1 MSNIIATD
9 TQSTEINTG
18 IVELYELYLDPNDP
32 EDPFCFHPG
41 VDYSLRELQFYNES
55 NPRIINT
62 YSAIPVEMDGLSVSS
77 DGASNRPILT
87 IANVEHVFTDGIE
100 QETGRYLRFKDLVGL
115 KLVKRQTLE
124 KYLIG
129 QPSTSNV
136 ELPRQ
141 SYYID
146 RIAEE
151 NNQSVKF
158 ELATP
163 YDLENIQIPARVVI
177 GKFCPWIYQ
186 GHGRSKKGGCTWR
199 LDNKVVGPSGPVE
212 IYFNIYDEP
221 LVEKSKIV
229 TVASNYSTSGNYAA
243 DQVVKKD
250 NIYYRSEIG
259 ANIYEPGDG
268 TDFWK
273 IVRVWEDW
281 ELEKTYNVDVT
292 YTLNNDYVRY
302 NGAIWRCILAHDS
315 TEEKIPVYKS
325 RYWEK
330 VDYCGKTLDSCKC
343 RFQAI
348 MSTTGMASSRKDT
361 TKELPFGA
369 YPGSA
374 KFS

>member
-9 TQSTEINTG
+9 AQSTEINTG
-18 IVELYELYLDPNDP
+18 IVDLYELYLDPNDP

-41 VDYSLRELQFYNES
+41 VDYSLLELQFYNES
-55 NPRIINT
+55 NPRIVNT
-62 YSAIPVEMDGLSVSS
+62 YSAIPVEMDGLSVTS
-77 DGASNRPILT
+77 DGASNRPVLT
-87 IANVEHVFTDGIE
+87 IANVEHVFTNGIE
-100 QETGRYLRFKDLVGL
+100 QETGRYLKFKDLVGL

-129 QPSTSNV
+129 QPGTSNV

-151 NNQSVKF
+151 NNKYIKF

-177 GKFCPWIYQ
+177 GKFCPWVYQ
-186 GHGRSKKGGCTWR
+186 GQSRAKKGGCTWR
-199 LDNKVVGPSGPVE
+199 IDNKTVGEAGAIE

-221 LVEKSKIV
+221 LVSKSYV
-229 TVASNYSTSGNYAA
+229 TRVASGFSGSGNYGV
-243 DQVVKKD
+243 DQVVQKD
-250 NIYYRSEIG
+250 GIYYRSEIG
-259 ANIYEPGDG
+259 ANTYVPGDS
-268 TDFWK
+268 TEFWK
-273 IVRVWEDW
+273 IIRVWEDW
-281 ELEKTYNVDVT
+281 KLGETYQVDST
-292 YTLNNDYVRY
+292 YPLNNDYVRH
-302 NGAIWRCILAHDS
+302 NGAIWRCILGHEAIED
-315 TEEKIPVYKS
+315 KVPVNKS
-325 RYWEK
+325 RYWER
-330 VDYCGKTLDSCKC
+330 VDYCGKTLDSCKS
-343 RFQAI
+343 RFQAVI
-348 MSTTGMASSRKDT
+348 STTGIVSARKDT